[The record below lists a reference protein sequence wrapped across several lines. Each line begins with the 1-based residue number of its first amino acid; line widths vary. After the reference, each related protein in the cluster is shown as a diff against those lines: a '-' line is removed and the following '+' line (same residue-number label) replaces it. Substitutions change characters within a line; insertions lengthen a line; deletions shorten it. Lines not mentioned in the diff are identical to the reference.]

1 MPRNSGR
8 RLCFSCGL
16 SVVLLA
22 ACSSA
27 LAPLPATQQ
36 GRSFPALNAKLR
48 GTAPPVAARV
58 TGERLA
64 RARAEPQNWLSYY
77 GAYDGERYS
86 ALSQITAA
94 NVAKL
99 KPAWVFQYGIIGLTP
114 APATYSFEATPLVV
128 DGVMYLTG
136 ADGYVW
142 ALDAATGDTL
152 WEYHHA
158 LPFDVPLCCGNV
170 NRGAAVAYGKVLV
183 ATANAHLLALDG
195 ATGRPVWD
203 AVFADVRAGE
213 SATLAPLVVKDK
225 VLVGASGG
233 EYGVRGHIDA
243 FDVASGRRVWRFYT
257 IPKPGEP
264 GAESWAGSAWERGG
278 GATWVTG
285 SYDPELGLV
294 YWSTG
299 NPSPDFDGDARPGD
313 NLFTDSILALDP
325 DTGALR
331 WHYQMTPHDQWDYDG
346 VNENIL
352 FDQDGRK
359 LLAHFDKNGY
369 LFVLDRSNGRLV
381 HASRFARADWA
392 DIEPSTGRV
401 SVRKVPT
408 PAGERICPGPA
419 GGKEWPHAAW
429 SPQTALLYTPVV
441 EQCAVFKT
449 FKTEFRESLPYWG
462 GEAKADPAE
471 HAGYVKAFDP
481 VTGNQIWAWK
491 TEHPVLGSLLATG
504 GGLVFAG
511 LATGEFVALD
521 ARSGRLRWQFQTGS
535 GIHGSPI
542 SYRVGGKQYVAVPS
556 GWGGWMKGFAPQL
569 YGGNRGSALLVFA
582 LP

>member
-1 MPRNSGR
+1 MLRNSAR
-8 RLCFSCGL
+8 RLCFSCAV
-16 SVVLLA
+16 SVLLVA

-27 LAPLPATQQ
+27 LEPLPPTQQ
-36 GRSFPALNAKLR
+36 SHSFAALNAKLR
-48 GTAPPVAARV
+48 GSAPALAERV

-86 ALSQITAA
+86 ALNQITAA
-94 NVAKL
+94 TIARL

-114 APATYSFEATPLVV
+114 APATYSFETTPLVV

-183 ATANAHLLALDG
+183 ATANGHLLALDG

-257 IPKPGEP
+257 VPKPGEP
-264 GAESWAGSAWERGG
+264 GSDTWAGTAWERGG

-285 SYDPELGLV
+285 SYDPELDLV

-325 DTGALR
+325 DSGALR

-352 FDQDGRK
+352 FDQGGRK

-392 DIEPSTGRV
+392 EIEPSTGRMT
-401 SVRKVPT
+401 VRKTPT
-408 PAGERICPGPA
+408 PAGEPICPGPA
-419 GGKEWPHAAW
+419 GAKEWPHAAW

-481 VTGNQIWAWK
+481 SSGKEAWSWK

-521 ARSGRLRWQFQTGS
+521 ARSGRLLWKFQTGS

-542 SYRVGGKQYVAVPS
+542 SYSVGGKQYVAVPS

-569 YGGNRGSALLVFA
+569 YGSNRGNALFVFA